1 MFKKLILIVALGFS
15 FLHAQN
21 SELHKNFE
29 YNKIILNNGSTYIS
43 KINKYGEQKLLALS
57 YFNTDKYSLSLQATN
72 YLFSKYPDKID
83 SSDYILLLQLLQLNK
98 KEVEA
103 ENLKVVIENKFKIK
117 NIIKSDQCRN
127 DSTFIINIFSGS
139 TLDGEYDLQLIDKKK
154 GYITKISTQN
164 HDNVNTWLALPNF
177 EIAEVDFND
186 SIFKTNKTLIAD
198 SDRHYE
204 FNAADAYGNLY
215 ITTNDIDNSRKR
227 ELNPL
232 QIKILQVIGSEIKIK
247 NTTLN
252 EDLFNTAHL
261 SISPNNKIAV
271 FSSDRIGGYGNSDL
285 YITNIEKQTK
295 DTVIFGKI
303 TNLGSAINTS
313 FRETYPIF
321 KNDSIILFSSDGKF
335 AFGGLDLYSY
345 NLNSRELQLLPKPFN
360 SEKDD
365 INLRFYDSFYLLS
378 SNRSETDYYN
388 DDIYR
393 ITKKVVPPKAIV
405 QKRVSLYVKLVDPIS
420 NTPIS
425 NQWVIIE
432 NTKHNNTNNR
442 LYLKTDSLGS
452 VYVPDFCYLDSVSN
466 YSVSAEPCNYKYC
479 NSSNFTVS
487 NESAKILLSPA
498 SRKLGDEIGSE
509 LKLKSIRYELDKYEI
524 TENSKSELNILASFL
539 NKYPNIN
546 IELQSHTDSRGSDA
560 YNLKLS
566 NNRAKAAKD
575 YVVSVGIES
584 NRINSIGF
592 GETKLLNN
600 CDNNI
605 KCPES
610 EHEIN
615 RRTEYVITKFN
626 PCETI
631 LKPILSEVSD
641 TDNDGILDALEG
653 FNDSDND
660 GVPNYL
666 DPK

>member
-1 MFKKLILIVALGFS
+1 MFKKLILIVALGVS
-15 FLHAQN
+15 LLRAQN
-21 SELHKNFE
+21 IELNKNFE
-29 YNKIILNNGSTYIS
+29 FNKIILNNGSNFIS
-43 KINKYGEQKLLALS
+43 KIKNYDEQKLLALA
-57 YFNTDKYSLSLQATN
+57 YFNTDKYLLSLQATN
-72 YLFSKYPDKID
+72 HLFSSYPNKID
-83 SSDYILLLQLLQLNK
+83 SSDYILLLQLLQLNN

-103 ENLKVVIENKFKIK
+103 EKLKIVIEEKFKIK
-117 NIIKSDQCRN
+117 NIIKSTQCKN
-127 DSTFIINIFSGS
+127 DTNFIINRLVGS
-139 TLDGEYDLQLIDKKK
+139 TLDGEYDLQLVTSKK
-154 GYITKISTQN
+154 GYITKISKRN
-164 HDNVNTWLALPNF
+164 HDNVNTWLDLPNF

-186 SIFKTNKTLIAD
+186 TFFRTNKTLIA
-198 SDRHYE
+198 SSEKHYE
-204 FNAADAYGNLY
+204 FNAADAFGNLY
-215 ITTNDIDNSRKR
+215 ITTNDIDKRKNR
-227 ELNPL
+227 DLNPL
-232 QIKILQVIGSEIKIK
+232 QIKILQLTESGIKIK

-261 SISPNNKIAV
+261 SISPNNKMAV
-271 FSSDRIGGYGNSDL
+271 FSSDRLGGYGNSDL
-285 YITNIEKQTK
+285 YITSIKTQTK
-295 DTVIFGKI
+295 DTVIFGEI
-303 TNLGSAINTS
+303 VNLGRSINTS

-345 NLNSRELQLLPKPFN
+345 NLNSKELQLLPKPFN

-393 ITKKVVPPKAIV
+393 ITKKVAPPKAII
-405 QKRVSLYVKLVDPIS
+405 QKRVSLYVKLIDPIS
-420 NTPIS
+420 NKPIS

-432 NTKHNNTNNR
+432 NTKQNNSKNR
-442 LYLKTDSLGS
+442 LYLQTDSLGS
-452 VYVPDFCYLDSVSN
+452 VYIPDFCYLDSISN
-466 YSVSAEPCNYKYC
+466 YTVSAEPCNYKYC
-479 NSSNFTVS
+479 NSSNFIVS
-487 NESAKILLSPA
+487 NESAKILLTPA
-498 SRKLGDEIGSE
+498 NRKLGDEIGSE

-524 TENSKSELNILASFL
+524 TETSKSELNILASFL
-539 NKYPNIN
+539 NKYPNIS

-575 YVVSVGIES
+575 YVVSQGIES
-584 NRINSIGF
+584 SRINSVGF

-600 CDNNI
+600 CGNNV
-605 KCPES
+605 KCAES

-631 LKPILSEVSD
+631 LKPVLSEISD
-641 TDNDGILDALEG
+641 TDNDGIIDALEG
-653 FNDSDND
+653 FNDSDHD

-666 DPK
+666 DAN